1 MPPQPRGR
9 SDTPEDEQHQVHN
22 CFVVMADMTG
32 IVPEAASNLGASP
45 SSSRRS
51 GSRAL
56 HDLQGLGSGSP
67 FSMLEGMNPFVFGTF
82 IQPQQ
87 DSGLGGVAPSSQ
99 SGEQSSAVP
108 SSFPS
113 ISMGQSLLFRM
124 GPPTSSSSNAGVTAS
139 NRRSAS
145 TSSTVFLL
153 PPPHFH
159 LMLSCFCMA
168 PYLFSLLSFSLQESQ
183 RSRLRQRLQDV
194 SPYPLGRSTAGRD
207 RDRG

>member
-1 MPPQPRGR
+1 MPPPVPPRGR
-9 SDTPEDEQHQVHN
+9 AETPEAEQHQVHN

-32 IVPEAASNLGASP
+32 LVPEAASNLGASP
-45 SSSRRS
+45 SASRRS
-51 GSRAL
+51 GSRVL

-87 DSGLGGVAPSSQ
+87 ESGLGGVAPSSQ

-124 GPPTSSSSNAGVTAS
+124 GPPTSSSSTAGVTAS

-153 PPPHFH
+153 PPPLFP
-159 LMLSCFCMA
+159 LMRSCF
-168 PYLFSLLSFSLQESQ
+168 LHGSLLILTSVVFFPGEPTIAPETAAARRVALSVGSFH
-183 RSRLRQRLQDV
+183 
-194 SPYPLGRSTAGRD
+194 GRT
-207 RDRG
+207 